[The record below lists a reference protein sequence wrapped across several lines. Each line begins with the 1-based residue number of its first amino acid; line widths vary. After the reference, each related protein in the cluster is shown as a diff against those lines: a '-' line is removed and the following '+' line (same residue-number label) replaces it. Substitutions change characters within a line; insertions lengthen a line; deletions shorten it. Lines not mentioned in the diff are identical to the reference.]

1 MEFLGVCI
9 FRRNLEDT
17 RDVYKYIYYISI
29 IYNII
34 LERHVLVVA
43 GICLFHIDKVM
54 IDPFIKCIIQQLTI
68 GFNSINQY
76 YSQYNDHYIPSGKL
90 LHSY

>member
-1 MEFLGVCI
+1 MYI
-9 FRRNLEDT
+9 N
-17 RDVYKYIYYISI
+17 IYYISI